1 MNDASRDE
9 RIASDASRRRL
20 TVLALVSTLAVV
32 AGGILIGTGN
42 LSDDAL
48 RETFVGLRLSR
59 LAAST
64 VIGSALA
71 VAGVLAQ
78 GLFRNPLADSSVL
91 GTTSG
96 AVVGG
101 KATLVALELTV
112 GAGAIHGLAP
122 DLLVPVGCIVGAAIA
137 LGLLFALTRGARSVV
152 LLLLVGFSLTSLF
165 SSIASF
171 LTVLAMDSWELGRA
185 LMAFAMGSVSGTS
198 MRNVV
203 FAVPLA
209 LGGLLVALRHASSL
223 DLLLSGEDEAA
234 SLGLDVGFV
243 RKVVATWI
251 AILTGAAVSLG
262 GFVAFVGLVVP
273 HVLRPYA
280 GVEHRRLLPF
290 AAVFGAIFVA
300 ASDVATRLFPLQ
312 SEMPLGVVT
321 GLIGAPIFVSLLLRS
336 HREGTLHG

>member
-1 MNDASRDE
+1 MTNASTDE
-9 RIASDASRRRL
+9 RIATTTTRRRL
-20 TVLALVSTLAVV
+20 AWLAVASALVVAV
-32 AGGILIGTGN
+32 AGVLVGTGN
-42 LSDDAL
+42 LSDSAL
-48 RETFVGLRLSR
+48 RETFVGLRLAR
-59 LAAST
+59 LAASV
-64 VIGSALA
+64 VIGGSLA

-101 KATLVALELTV
+101 KATLVALELAV
-112 GAGAIHGLAP
+112 GSSAIHGLAP
-122 DLLVPVGCIVGAAIA
+122 DLLVPVGCIVGAGLA
-137 LGLLFALTRGARSVV
+137 LLLLLTLTRGARSIV

-165 SSIASF
+165 SSMASF
-171 LTVLAMDSWELGRA
+171 LTVLAQDSWELGRA
-185 LMAFAMGSVSGTS
+185 LVAFAMGSVAGTS
-198 MRNVV
+198 MRNVA

-209 LGGLLVALRHASSL
+209 VAGVAVALRHASSL

-234 SLGLDVGFV
+234 SLGLDVPFV
-243 RKVVATWI
+243 RRVVAIWI

-290 AAVFGAIFVA
+290 AAAFGAIFVA
-300 ASDVATRLFPLQ
+300 ASDVATRVFPFQ
-312 SEMPLGVVT
+312 SELPLGIVT
-321 GLIGAPIFVSLLLRS
+321 GLVGAPIFVSLLLRS